1 MKDQKNLNVLLVV
14 FVGCCL
20 LCFYPALKVL
30 IDSWLSNEDYT
41 HAFFVVPIIIFMFW
55 QQREKFAMSDGHF
68 ASALLCFVCLG
79 LYFIALQSHIY
90 TIVFFIIN
98 LFIMSCFV
106 YLYSLGSL
114 RYIITPLI
122 LLFMIIPIPNQ
133 ILSIITYEL
142 QLRVSEVSEIV
153 VRGLGIAMLREGNI
167 LHIQD
172 KSFQVVDACSGI
184 RSLISMTTLA
194 VIVGYFSFARIFSKL
209 LLFCFSVPVAVFI
222 NILRVVGMILLY
234 HYFHIDVAE
243 GTLHSTIGLLL
254 FFVGLAILFSL
265 QRILEI
271 WEKNK
276 VN

>member
-1 MKDQKNLNVLLVV
+1 MKDQKKLTVLLTV
-14 FVGCCL
+14 FSGLCL

-30 IDSWLSNEDYT
+30 IDSWLFYEDYS

-55 QQREKFAMSDGHF
+55 QERKKVAASDGHF
-68 ASALLCFVCLG
+68 ASVLLCFFCLV
-79 LYFIALQSHIY
+79 LYFIALQSRIY
-90 TIVFFIIN
+90 TIVFFTIN

-106 YLYSLGSL
+106 YIYSFRSL
-114 RYIITPLI
+114 RYIVTPLI

-142 QLRVSEVSEIV
+142 QLRVSEISEIV
-153 VRGLGIAMLREGNI
+153 VRGLGIAMLREGNV
-167 LHIQD
+167 LHIQN

-194 VIVGYFSFARIFSKL
+194 VIIGYFSLTRILPKL
-209 LLFCFSVPVAVFI
+209 LLFGFSVPVAVLI

-234 HYFHIDVAE
+234 HYFQIDVAE
-243 GTLHSTIGLLL
+243 GPLHSAIGLLL
-254 FFVGLAILFSL
+254 FFIGLAILFGL
-265 QRILEI
+265 QRIFET

-276 VN
+276 AN